1 MIGSQPLSSNES
13 EGIRIGERMIME
25 KEIPRKSTK
34 KSQEKTP
41 ESEVEEVRV
50 PQAEEKASESKGG
63 TFTTKIN
70 NLHAAVQPTVS
81 NGLKSDEKPPTE
93 SSKFSAIVVPHEQR
107 QKPIEASSTLNT
119 GIKKELTP
127 DQLEI
132 EADLY
137 ADIATLNSLMSNF
150 EKGNLDIATYK
161 RQVQSLITDVMKSKV
176 ILEKTGITMQEF
188 MKEEKIIE
196 QYPVVSEK
204 FKSLESDTTLESFIE
219 SLSITKADVAS
230 ATAEIVTDLITLSDY
245 AKLGGDMAKVESLI
259 PIMEVLI
266 NHLADFP
273 STRGDYWGLELL
285 RDWLTR
291 LSKLPVDAVL
301 GAIEAKRL
309 ETDVNRLL
317 DDFKRRLKEI

>member
-1 MIGSQPLSSNES
+1 
-13 EGIRIGERMIME
+13 ME
-25 KEIPRKSTK
+25 KEMPRKPAK
-34 KSQEKTP
+34 KREEKT
-41 ESEVEEVRV
+41 SKGEVEEDRLRQTQSS
-50 PQAEEKASESKGG
+50 PDSNSG

-70 NLHAAVQPTVS
+70 NLNATAQPSMTAEKETVE
-81 NGLKSDEKPPTE
+81 KSAIETP
-93 SSKFSAIVVPHEQR
+93 KFSAVVVPHGQSQTTAESASPLHAEVGR
-107 QKPIEASSTLNT
+107 Q
-119 GIKKELTP
+119 LTP

-150 EKGNLDIATYK
+150 EKGNIDIATYK
-161 RQVQSLITDVMKSKV
+161 RQVQSLITDVMKSRV

-188 MKEEKIIE
+188 MKNERIIE

-204 FKSLESDTTLESFIE
+204 FKSLESDATLESFIE

-245 AKLGGDMAKVESLI
+245 AKLGGDVAKVESLL
-259 PIMEVLI
+259 PIMEGLI
-266 NHLADFP
+266 KLLEDFP
-273 STRGDYWGLELL
+273 TTRKDYWGLELL
-285 RDWLTR
+285 RDWIMR

-301 GAIEAKRL
+301 GEGEARRL

-317 DDFKRRLKEI
+317 DDFKRRLREI